1 MKTQELKSKGEAEL
15 RAELA
20 KLRKEAQEVTGKM
33 RLGQVKNVRQ
43 VRAMRKDIARI
54 LTLLKIQSWVMR
66 SEAWAKYLKLK
77 SQASLLISN

>member
-15 RAELA
+15 QTELA
-20 KLRKEAQEVTGKM
+20 RLRREAQELSSKM

-54 LTLLKIQSWVMR
+54 LTHLTTQK
-66 SEAWAKYLKLK
+66 
-77 SQASLLISN
+77 